1 MDDEELLPPPGMSGT
16 AAIRALADALTPD
29 ALTLAET
36 RFAETVR
43 VYLDTFDGRLGAA
56 GLAAVHTRDQPGSPS
71 GRLAVVDAATG
82 AEQAGQ
88 PWPTGDGPL
97 LAVELEPGPARA
109 ALLPIVD
116 VRALL
121 ALAELDV
128 QATAFAVRDDL
139 GKTVAR
145 IALEHARMRA
155 TGEALAARLRLQ
167 GVRGYDRETARI
179 AGRAR
184 ELGFTVARRPLVE
197 DAVVADG
204 GSPGGTSSKV
214 GVELLANQRSDAAAA
229 AVLRRL
235 LEVIEANLDGSI
247 ADLDA
252 EFLHDL
258 RVAVR
263 RSRAVLR
270 ELKTVFPP
278 RELGH
283 FRAELKWLQGITG
296 PARDHDVY
304 VLEFDAMRE
313 LVPAG
318 IRDDLDPVMRVL
330 KDRRELAHRTMV
342 RELRSERMMRLRREW
357 DAFLEEL
364 VAAPLDERPQAQ
376 QAIGELAGMRIAK
389 VYRRIRKMGRAIGPD
404 SPAEEYHEIRKK
416 GKELRYLLELFGTP
430 LFGAETVK
438 PMIKSLKSLQD
449 VLGRHQDREVQ
460 QATLRGIAEQ
470 VSGMPGRTAA
480 LMAMGVLLEHL
491 GQDEIA
497 TRGEFA
503 EQFAEFTSKERRAQ
517 VKDVFA

>member
-1 MDDEELLPPPGMSGT
+1 
-16 AAIRALADALTPD
+16 
-29 ALTLAET
+29 
-36 RFAETVR
+36 
-43 VYLDTFDGRLGAA
+43 
-56 GLAAVHTRDQPGSPS
+56 
-71 GRLAVVDAATG
+71 
-82 AEQAGQ
+82 
-88 PWPTGDGPL
+88 
-97 LAVELEPGPARA
+97 
-109 ALLPIVD
+109 
-116 VRALL
+116 
-121 ALAELDV
+121 
-128 QATAFAVRDDL
+128 
-139 GKTVAR
+139 
-145 IALEHARMRA
+145 
-155 TGEALAARLRLQ
+155 
-167 GVRGYDRETARI
+167 
-179 AGRAR
+179 
-184 ELGFTVARRPLVE
+184 
-197 DAVVADG
+197 
-204 GSPGGTSSKV
+204 
-214 GVELLANQRSDAAAA
+214 
-229 AVLRRL
+229 
-235 LEVIEANLDGSI
+235 
-247 ADLDA
+247 
-252 EFLHDL
+252 
-258 RVAVR
+258 
-263 RSRAVLR
+263 
-270 ELKTVFPP
+270 
-278 RELGH
+278 
-283 FRAELKWLQGITG
+283 
-296 PARDHDVY
+296 

-389 VYRRIRKMGRAIGPD
+389 VYRRITKMGRAIGPD

-416 GKELRYLLELFGTP
+416 GKELRYLLELFGAP

-460 QATLRGIAEQ
+460 QATLREIAEQ

-503 EQFAEFTSKERRAQ
+503 EHFAEFTSKERRAQ